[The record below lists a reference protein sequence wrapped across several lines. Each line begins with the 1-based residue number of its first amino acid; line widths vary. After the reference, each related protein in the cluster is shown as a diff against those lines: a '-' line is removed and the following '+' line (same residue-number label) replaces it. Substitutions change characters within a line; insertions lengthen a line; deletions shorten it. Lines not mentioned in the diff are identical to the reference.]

1 LRKMRKLLYVPIIH
15 SSADLGSIAAEAEKK
30 GIAICGKGRWQAHK
44 QTIALFWDALSKFFE
59 SLDPGGYKIYQDG
72 LVADGELGMKI
83 VADGVKRGSKNYEI
97 IYHLVERGATLVKT
111 EDVDIV
117 MKEYKSIVG
126 LAKAKSFISK
136 STAFFKHIINKNRI
150 LIERDSCITRRIG
163 ETLKDGETGIF
174 FIGAQHDIQNGLPSD
189 IEVVELKDRNKVLKY
204 MKGYYLRSK
213 KKEIDELAKY
223 LRESV

>member
-117 MKEYKSIVG
+117 MKEYKSIVE

-136 STAFFKHIINKNRI
+136 SAAFFKHIINKNRI
-150 LIERDSCITRRIG
+150 LVERDSYITGRVE
-163 ETLKDGETGIF
+163 ETLKDGETGIL

-189 IEVVELKDRNKVLKY
+189 IDVVELKDRNKVLKY
-204 MKGYYLRSK
+204 MKGYYLKSR
-213 KKEIDELAKY
+213 KKETDELAKY
-223 LRESV
+223 LREPV